1 VEGKERLEMW
11 PHELALGAELLTVP
25 LWLEPNLA
33 VPLELELTY
42 ANACESLRIG

>member
-1 VEGKERLEMW
+1 MPLRDHFH
-11 PHELALGAELLTVP
+11 PPTVP

-42 ANACESLRIG
+42 TQVCQSLRIE